1 MRKTAGILVPLFSLR
16 TGRSLGIGDIAD
28 LPDFARLASDAG
40 QGLVQLLPLGEL
52 PDGESSPYSAC
63 TSFAIDPVYVA
74 VDRLEDLR
82 EEERGPLLGPDG
94 EATFARLR
102 DAARVDY
109 AAVRAVKRRLLRAAF
124 DRFFV
129 EQWEA
134 NTARAAALRSFA
146 EAEAAWVR
154 DYALYRAQKARYGE
168 AWWLAWPAGVRER
181 DATALERAGRELG
194 REALYHTWVQ
204 WLAHEQWDAARKECN
219 AMGVELMGDL
229 PFIVG
234 VDSADVWQHKGEFR
248 RDYSLGVPGDAL
260 APDGQDWGLPAY
272 DWPAMDGNGLAWLR
286 ARGAHMGRL
295 FDRFRVDHL
304 VGYYRQYV
312 RTRDDKVGR
321 FVPDGGEP
329 AWIARGEAVL
339 SALIAST
346 KGKVIAEDLGT
357 IPPFVGASMKKLGL
371 PGYKVIMWE
380 HEEPSKWPY
389 LSLATSGTHD
399 TIAMITWWE
408 SLRYGERRGFL
419 ERIPSLRA
427 VAQDHD
433 VDKLSPRVHDALL
446 DALYGAGSELTLLPL
461 QDVLGWSDRV
471 NVPGVTSSDNWSFRL
486 PSTIDGLRHDG
497 AVAHR
502 LRVAGELA
510 KKHGR
515 A

>member
-28 LPDFARLASDAG
+28 LPEFARLAKEAG

-63 TSFAIDPVYVA
+63 TTFAIDPVYVA

-82 EEERGPLLGPDG
+82 EEERGPLLGPDA
-94 EATFARLR
+94 EATFTRLR

-129 EQWEA
+129 DHWEPR
-134 NTARAAALRSFA
+134 TERAAALRAFA
-146 EAEAAWVR
+146 EAESAWVR
-154 DYALYRAQKARYGE
+154 DYALYRAQKGRYGE

-181 DATALERAGRELG
+181 DPHALEVAGRELG
-194 REALYHTWVQ
+194 REALYHTYVQ
-204 WLAHEQWDAARKECN
+204 WIAHEQWDATRRECN

-248 RDYSLGVPGDAL
+248 RDFSLGVPGDAWV
-260 APDGQDWGLPAY
+260 PEGQDWGLPAY
-272 DWPAMDGNGLAWLR
+272 DWDAMDGGDLAWLR
-286 ARGAHMGRL
+286 ARGAHMGRM

-312 RTRDDKVGR
+312 RTKEDRVGR

-329 AWIARGEAVL
+329 AWIARGEKVL
-339 SALIAST
+339 SALVAST

-357 IPPFVGASMKKLGL
+357 IPAFVGASMKKLAL
-371 PGYKVIMWE
+371 PGYKVLMWE
-380 HEEPSKWPY
+380 QEEPGKWPY

-399 TIAMITWWE
+399 TITMATWWE
-408 SLRYGERRGFL
+408 SLRYGERRQFL
-419 ERIPSLRA
+419 ERVPPLRA
-427 VAQDHD
+427 VAQEYE
-433 VDKLSPRVHDALL
+433 VDKLVPRVHDALL
-446 DALYGAGSELTLLPL
+446 DALYGAGSELALLPL
-461 QDVLGWSDRV
+461 QDVLGWKDRV
-471 NVPGVTSSDNWSFRL
+471 NVPGVTSSDNWTWRL
-486 PSTIDGLRHDG
+486 PMTLDAMRRDG

-502 LRVAGELA
+502 LGTAAELA
-510 KKHGR
+510 RRQGR
-515 A
+515 G